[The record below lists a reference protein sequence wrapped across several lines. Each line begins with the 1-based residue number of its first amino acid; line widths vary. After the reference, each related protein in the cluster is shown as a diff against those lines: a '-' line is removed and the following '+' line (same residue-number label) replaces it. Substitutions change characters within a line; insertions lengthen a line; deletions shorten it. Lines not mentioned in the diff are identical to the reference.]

1 MSLALRSM
9 AVYCGSSPGND
20 PVYAQAAVA
29 AGQALARQ
37 GIRVIYGGGGVGM
50 MGALADAVLAE
61 GGQITGVIPHFL
73 DTRELKHPQVE
84 DMRVVGS
91 MHERKL
97 IMVEESQAFLALP
110 GGYGTLDELFE
121 VLTWAQLR
129 LHQHPVGLLNVCGF
143 FDPLMAFLEGAVQRG
158 FLTAQDR
165 DRVLMDSDV
174 EVLLE
179 RLDAWQPPADTKFH
193 LARRVEI

>member
-1 MSLALRSM
+1 MTLRSL

-20 PVYAQAAVA
+20 PVFAKAAVTV
-29 AGQALARQ
+29 GQVLARR
-37 GIRVIYGGGGVGM
+37 GIRVVYGGGGVGL
-50 MGALADAVLAE
+50 MGALADAVLAA
-61 GGQITGVIPHFL
+61 GGEITGVIPHFL
-73 DTRELKHPQVE
+73 DTRELKHPQVT

-91 MHERKL
+91 MHERKQ
-97 IMVEESQAFLALP
+97 IMVQESQAFLALP

-129 LHQHPVGLLNVCGF
+129 LHQQPVGLLNVRGF
-143 FDPLMAFLEGAVQRG
+143 FDPLRAFLEGAVEAG

-165 DRVLMDSDV
+165 DRVLVDTDV
-174 EVLLE
+174 ETLLQ
-179 RLDAWQPPADTKFH
+179 RLEQWQPPADTKFH